1 MILPGRLLVVAAVC
15 AAMVGC
21 AQLNLQSGFSAK
33 SNPQLADRKRVSTDD
48 KDTPQDSPPKRV
60 AENEVPSES
69 VVIDSPHDSAT
80 KTLIEMELRDA
91 SPAERVKWLEVLSK
105 IPASAIPSALRQ
117 RRTGELKVPAIAES
131 DEDGG
136 GEHVLAGHES
146 GDVPEGANT
155 AEALVNNEIPSWK
168 RPYSNLLPKFGLSQ
182 ILPGHDEGD
191 REPEQGPVT
200 IKPLVIDEPEVKS
213 EEPITPGAS
222 LWQDEVRK
230 LISLLEAD
238 ISTMDPDDSEE
249 QNLFVKRQVALRML
263 HLLMNDPQQAQRVI
277 PNLPRAEQEF
287 WTSVF
292 WGLSS
297 YLNEDDSDG
306 VRRRQDTLNQLR
318 AAVRHLQA
326 TAPLE
331 LRHLAFCRQIDGFG
345 SYEPFE
351 SETFTSGQS
360 VLLYGELSGFHSEP
374 NVDGFYETRIRSSVE
389 IVNVDSDLVVDQ
401 FDFGTTPDICRVMRN
416 DYFQSF
422 RIDFPQLSPGQYE
435 IRLRVQDEHTGKFA
449 LQSLAFSIQ

>member
-33 SNPQLADRKRVSTDD
+33 SLRRGADTYDFLSDEGG
-48 KDTPQDSPPKRV
+48 PPEDSPPKRV
-60 AENEVPSES
+60 AANEEQSES

-80 KTLIEMELRDA
+80 QTLIDMELRDA
-91 SPAERVKWLEVLSK
+91 APAERVKWLEFLSK
-105 IPASAIPSALRQ
+105 MPASAIPSALRQ
-117 RRTGELKVPAIAES
+117 RRKGELNLPAVAGTPE
-131 DEDGG
+131 EDD
-136 GEHVLAGHES
+136 GENILAGHDRGSVSE
-146 GDVPEGANT
+146 DVST
-155 AEALVNNEIPSWK
+155 ADAVGGSEAPARK
-168 RPYSNLLPKFGLSQ
+168 RPYANLLPKFGLSQ
-182 ILPGHDEGD
+182 ILPGHEEDDQES
-191 REPEQGPVT
+191 EQAPVT
-200 IKPLVIDEPEVKS
+200 IKPLVVDEPEIET

-238 ISTMDPDDSEE
+238 ISTMDPADGEE

-277 PNLPRAEQEF
+277 PNLPPAEQEF

-297 YLNEDDSDG
+297 YLNEESVDSAK
-306 VRRRQDTLNQLR
+306 RRQDTLNQLR

-331 LRHLAFCRQIDGFG
+331 LRHLAFCSQIDGFG

-351 SETFTSGQS
+351 SETFASGQS

-389 IVNVDSDLVVDQ
+389 IVNVDSELVVDQ
-401 FDFGTTPDICRVMRN
+401 FDFGTTPDVCRVMRN

-422 RIDFPQLSPGQYE
+422 RIDFPQLSSGEYE
-435 IRLRVQDEHTGKFA
+435 LRLRVQDEQTGKSAIQTLTFA
-449 LQSLAFSIQ
+449 IR